1 MFCPK
6 PCPPSKGKWAD
17 NKFFTS
23 SGYYPKY
30 ANGASGYIL
39 STDLA
44 KYIADNKDDLYPYAN
59 EDASLGIWLDRSPIN
74 KAGELNYFNVGFGE
88 VKRILKMA

>member
-1 MFCPK
+1 M
-6 PCPPSKGKWAD
+6 
-17 NKFFTS
+17 
-23 SGYYPKY
+23 
-30 ANGASGYIL
+30 

-74 KAGELNYFNVGFGE
+74 KAGELNYFNVGFGK
-88 VKRILKMA
+88 VKGPLRDVKNGLKDWKWSENA